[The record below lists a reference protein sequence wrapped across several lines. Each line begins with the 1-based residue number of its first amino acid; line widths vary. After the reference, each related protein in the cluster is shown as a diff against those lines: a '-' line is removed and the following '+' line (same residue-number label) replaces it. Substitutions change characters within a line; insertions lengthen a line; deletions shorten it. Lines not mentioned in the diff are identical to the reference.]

1 MENDEAGGG
10 IWNGFQGLDLDL
22 DFGLLYG
29 GDLKMVFHLWLNS
42 VMDWFGLWVR

>member
-10 IWNGFQGLDLDL
+10 IWNEFQGLDLDLDL

-29 GDLKMVFHLWLNS
+29 AI
-42 VMDWFGLWVR
+42 

>member
-22 DFGLLYG
+22 DLDLDFGLLYG
-29 GDLKMVFHLWLNS
+29 AI
-42 VMDWFGLWVR
+42 